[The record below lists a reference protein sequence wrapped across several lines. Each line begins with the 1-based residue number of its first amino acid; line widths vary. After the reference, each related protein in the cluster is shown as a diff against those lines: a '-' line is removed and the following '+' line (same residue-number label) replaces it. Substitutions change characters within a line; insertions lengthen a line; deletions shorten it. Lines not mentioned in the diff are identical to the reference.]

1 MLILKGKILLLQVN
15 GSHLHGNCI
24 FYTVHCTLYIVG
36 ICESGISNKKRRK
49 VYLLEKYETSTCINS
64 ITSNSYISING
75 RFTVLEVISVMWST
89 IIQLLLIIKLATIT
103 IKTIIITILTF
114 KLRIYKFIST
124 LLPFKWMMKFCWN
137 RLMNLS

>member
-1 MLILKGKILLLQVN
+1 MNFTLFFLYIKGKQVGASVSRDNFEVLILKGKILLLQVN

-75 RFTVLEVISVMWST
+75 RFTVLEVISVM
-89 IIQLLLIIKLATIT
+89 
-103 IKTIIITILTF
+103 
-114 KLRIYKFIST
+114 
-124 LLPFKWMMKFCWN
+124 
-137 RLMNLS
+137 